1 MSKNLIWQGFYDLL
15 ITGNKYKEISV
26 RGICQKVGIHHTSFY
41 YHFQD
46 KQQLFEYG
54 LDLLLKDYFKITAA
68 DRFKSP
74 FTLSDSFYQKSSLI
88 NLIEAQKYDIEGTL
102 LITNCAKERMIHD
115 GKRYLINNSDKL
127 AVSLEYEL
135 IARQLVETIFVISRW
150 QEDKKYQM
158 SELDHFYLLLVGHLL
173 PCEAN

>member
-1 MSKNLIWQGFYDLL
+1 MSKKLIWQGFYNLL
-15 ITGNKYKEISV
+15 VAGNNYKEISV

-54 LDLLLKDYFKITAA
+54 LNLLLTDYFKIAAA
-68 DRFKSP
+68 DRFKTP
-74 FTLSDSFYQKSSLI
+74 FTLSDSFYHKSSLI
-88 NLIEAQKYDIEGTL
+88 NLIEAQKYDVEGTL
-102 LITNCAKERMIHD
+102 LITNWAKEEMIRD

-127 AVSLEYEL
+127 AVSLDYEL

-150 QEDKKYQM
+150 QENKKYQM
-158 SELDHFYLLLVGHLL
+158 SELDHFYLLLVEHLL
-173 PCEAN
+173 PC